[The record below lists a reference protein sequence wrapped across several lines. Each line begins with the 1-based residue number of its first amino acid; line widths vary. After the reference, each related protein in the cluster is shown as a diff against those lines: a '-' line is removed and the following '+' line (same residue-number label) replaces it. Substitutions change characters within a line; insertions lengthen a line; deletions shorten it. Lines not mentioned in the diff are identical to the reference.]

1 MSDLSIA
8 RVNMVEGQIRA
19 NKVTDRRIVEAM
31 AAVPREKFVSKLLAG
46 VAYIDEDIPIAPDRY
61 LLEPMVFARLLQAA
75 AIGPDDV
82 VLDIGCGTGYSAAI
96 LAHLA
101 AAVVALENDQ
111 GLADGAIEKLAEL
124 GADNVAVVSGKL
136 SKGFPD
142 QGPYDVVVINGS
154 VERIPENIVSQ
165 VSNGG
170 RIVAVINESGI
181 GRATLMRVQD
191 GQIAGIPLFETSV
204 PSLPGFG
211 QARGFVF

>member
-8 RVNMVEGQIRA
+8 RVNMVEGQIRT